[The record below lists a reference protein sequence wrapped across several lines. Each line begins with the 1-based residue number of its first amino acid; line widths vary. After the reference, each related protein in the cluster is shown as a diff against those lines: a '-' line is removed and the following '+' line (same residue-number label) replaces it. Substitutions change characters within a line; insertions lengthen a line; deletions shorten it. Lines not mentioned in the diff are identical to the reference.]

1 MLTLSAVSV
10 SKLEDEVSTSVTN
23 ISVDSRNT
31 TFEEGFRRTPSFTA
45 SSDDVSPFL
54 AGTPPAPVVF
64 SLFSKFTPVTSPF
77 SPAAKDPHAVNAS
90 QNSVESVAEDDVDT
104 LRTRIQMQS
113 GTVLTLSA
121 ELQRAQDDLSICE
134 RRVATKNERIR
145 ILELMLAEQPVVVVK
160 EPMAVPVAVMPP
172 RRDSVFGSRLLK
184 PLRGGTAFQP
194 ASADGSFQISE
205 TFARVGSWFKD
216 KLKMN

>member
-1 MLTLSAVSV
+1 
-10 SKLEDEVSTSVTN
+10 
-23 ISVDSRNT
+23 
-31 TFEEGFRRTPSFTA
+31 
-45 SSDDVSPFL
+45 
-54 AGTPPAPVVF
+54 
-64 SLFSKFTPVTSPF
+64 VTSPF
-77 SPAAKDPHAVNAS
+77 TPAAKDSDALSAS
-90 QNSVESVAEDDVDT
+90 RASVASSAEDDPDT

-113 GTVLTLSA
+113 STVLTLSA

-145 ILELMLAEQPVVVVK
+145 ILELMLAEQPVVVIK
-160 EPMAVPVAVMPP
+160 EPMAVPVAVQPP
-172 RRDSVFGSRLLK
+172 RLDSVFGSRLLK
-184 PLRGGTAFQP
+184 PLRGGTTFQP

>member
-1 MLTLSAVSV
+1 M
-10 SKLEDEVSTSVTN
+10 
-23 ISVDSRNT
+23 
-31 TFEEGFRRTPSFTA
+31 
-45 SSDDVSPFL
+45 SP
-54 AGTPPAPVVF
+54 V
-64 SLFSKFTPVTSPF
+64 TPV
-77 SPAAKDPHAVNAS
+77 AS
-90 QNSVESVAEDDVDT
+90 DRKRPEADSASCIPVASGAETDMDT

-113 GTVLTLSA
+113 STVLTLSA
-121 ELQRAQDDLSICE
+121 ELQRAQDDLSISE

-160 EPMAVPVAVMPP
+160 EHVAVPVAVQPP

-184 PLRGGTAFQP
+184 PLRGGTAFEP

>member
-1 MLTLSAVSV
+1 MLRYLRPTSPSTVTTRPSKKVLVTSPCTVLLRTYLTLC
-10 SKLEDEVSTSVTN
+10 
-23 ISVDSRNT
+23 
-31 TFEEGFRRTPSFTA
+31 
-45 SSDDVSPFL
+45 

-64 SLFSKFTPVTSPF
+64 SLFSKFATAMSPVTPV
-77 SPAAKDPHAVNAS
+77 AS
-90 QNSVESVAEDDVDT
+90 DRKRPEADSASCIPVVSGAETDIDT

-113 GTVLTLSA
+113 STVLTLSA
-121 ELQRAQDDLSICE
+121 ELQRAQDDLSISE

-160 EPMAVPVAVMPP
+160 EHVAVPVAVQPP

-184 PLRGGTAFQP
+184 PLRGGTAFEP